1 MAVRRTIAETI
12 MRPLKRAGVQT
23 PILDQIPIRARILSS
38 SEFVF
43 PVAMGII
50 PVIARG
56 KAYGELAGKWY
67 RVVFPRP
74 IRDAS
79 VVAIGEG
86 REGEIPDV
94 EAPTIS
100 VPKVLVAIPAVSVK
114 VASAK
119 VPKVADIIVP
129 KIDLPAIPTSLGRFV
144 DCGWAVAGMCD
155 ALNDMIVIIEKGL
168 RRINDLRDKVAT
180 TLDNVKDSMEGI
192 DDKVDDLRS
201 KVNTAL
207 DDLRKNSQASI
218 NDGLKKLRANVQ
230 TGTDTALGK
239 VGTNVSS
246 AVNSGLAKVLP
257 GLYDAWGIPRTMAL
271 TPLHVRNLTSTGF
284 EFQSYGKTTCHYIAV
299 GRRL

>member
-1 MAVRRTIAETI
+1 MAVRRTIAETVR
-12 MRPLKRAGVQT
+12 RPLKRVGVKT
-23 PILDQIPIRARILSS
+23 PILDKISLPARIISS

-43 PVAMGII
+43 PAAMGII

-56 KAYGELAGKWY
+56 KAYGDVAGVWY
-67 RVVFPRP
+67 KVFFPRV

-86 REGEIPDV
+86 RAGEIPDI

-100 VPKVLVAIPAVSVK
+100 VPKVTVTIPTVSVK
-114 VASAK
+114 VASAG
-119 VPKVADIIVP
+119 VPKISDIKVP
-129 KIDLPAIPTSLGRFV
+129 KIDLPAIPTALGRFE
-144 DCGWAVAGMCD
+144 CGWMISGICD
-155 ALNDMIVIIEKGL
+155 GLNDMIVILERGL
-168 RRINDLRDKVAT
+168 RRINELRDKLDAT
-180 TLDNVKDSMEGI
+180 LGQVKSSM
-192 DDKVDDLRS
+192 DRMDAKVDDLRA
-201 KVNTAL
+201 KVNTAF

-239 VGTNVSS
+239 LASNVGG
-246 AVNSGLAKVLP
+246 AVNDGLARVLP

-271 TPLHVRNLTSTGF
+271 TPLHVRNVTSSSF
-284 EFQSYGKTTCHYIAV
+284 EFQSYGKTTCYYIAV